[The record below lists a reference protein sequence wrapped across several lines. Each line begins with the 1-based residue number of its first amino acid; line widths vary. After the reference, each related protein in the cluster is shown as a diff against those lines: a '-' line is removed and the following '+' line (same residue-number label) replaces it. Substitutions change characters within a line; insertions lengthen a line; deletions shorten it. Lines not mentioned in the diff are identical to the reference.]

1 MNGSQ
6 KSTPEL
12 RRSAAG
18 FTNRPIDERLL
29 GVSAYSAAMD
39 PKETT
44 RLQEAWKAK
53 GSPPCDHPRKEK
65 ERLNG
70 MQTGDKVCT
79 TCGEEFWA
87 G

>member
-1 MNGSQ
+1 
-6 KSTPEL
+6 
-12 RRSAAG
+12 
-18 FTNRPIDERLL
+18 
-29 GVSAYSAAMD
+29 MD
-39 PKETT
+39 PQETT

-53 GSPPCDHPRKEK
+53 GSPPCDHPNTVK

-79 TCGEEFWA
+79 TCGQEFWA